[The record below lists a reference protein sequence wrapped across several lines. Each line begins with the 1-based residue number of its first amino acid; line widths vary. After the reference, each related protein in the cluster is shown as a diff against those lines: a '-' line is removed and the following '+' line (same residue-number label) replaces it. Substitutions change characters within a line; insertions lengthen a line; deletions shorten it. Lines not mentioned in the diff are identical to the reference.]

1 MLAHGIDLKLGWLL
15 VSHSLT
21 LCSLLRACIS
31 YRQVKFW
38 VESFV
43 GGLVSLIAPLGFLS
57 GYRRWLLQV
66 PYPHSWAFCLR
77 TDTLSPGCLPHP
89 SQNMTNLFPFL
100 IGTQTCSLGPSFSFT
115 FIGSVG
121 IYHGYSLLLWLIYL
135 SMSTCYACSSG
146 SRLLRIFSNSI
157 QFPAKSKM
165 DGLIFNS

>member
-1 MLAHGIDLKLGWLL
+1 MGWCPSPSNGVLAGYW
-15 VSHSLT
+15 
-21 LCSLLRACIS
+21 R
-31 YRQVKFW
+31 
-38 VESFV
+38 
-43 GGLVSLIAPLGFLS
+43 LS
-57 GYRRWLLQV
+57 LQV

-135 SMSTCYACSSG
+135 SMSTCYSCSSG

-165 DGLIFNS
+165 DGLIFNSWIVYHCANEPHGLCPSFGWWTSGLLPVSGYYV